1 MMTPRTLL
9 LLVTLTLACAPP
21 PPAPTALPAAAALL
35 PTVTTAAMDAHLRY
49 LADDL
54 LEGRAPATRGGELA
68 ARYIAAQFQAIGL
81 RPAGPNDSYYQPVT
95 LIGMTARPSFVWGAG
110 TKTESLRY
118 RDDFV
123 AWAGRPDPH
132 VAVDGDV
139 VFVGYGVR
147 APEWNWDDY
156 KGMDVRG
163 KVLLM
168 LVNDPGLQDTSVF
181 QGRGLTYYGR
191 WTYKL
196 EEAARRGALG
206 VVLVHTTRSA
216 TYPWEVVRGS
226 WSVEQFTLDI
236 PATPQI
242 EFASWITTAVATR
255 ALKSAGWSLDSLTH
269 AAARRDFTP
278 VATRL
283 RVAVTVSSK
292 IRRVR
297 SANVVG
303 KLQGG
308 DSTLAGDA
316 VLVTAHY
323 DHKGIGPA
331 TAGDSIYNGAE
342 DNASGIAAM
351 LAAAQAITQVN
362 PRPRRSMLFIATTAE
377 ESGLLGSE
385 AYVRAPII
393 RLDRTAA
400 VVNIDGANVRGLTRD
415 VAALGADR
423 SDLGA
428 VFASAASAESL
439 KATGDPDPAKGSF
452 FRSDHFPFARA
463 GVPSISI
470 ESGVDFVGRPAG
482 WGEQQAQLFNEE
494 RYHRPSDEYSPTFTY
509 EGMAQQVRVLMRIA
523 LAVANAPQAPRWLPN
538 AEFQRSPRQP

>member
-21 PPAPTALPAAAALL
+21 PPAPTALPAAAAPL

-123 AWAGRPDPH
+123 AWAGRADPH